1 MAQLF
6 QIERRTGIWF
16 ETAKRR
22 SSFYVQKGAAQF
34 SFRGRDV
41 LASEFR
47 S

>member
-16 ETAKRR
+16 EKAPRPAAFK
-22 SSFYVQKGAAQF
+22 KLDAAQF
-34 SFRGRDV
+34 LFRDRDV